1 MRAVV
6 DEVAAEVL
14 RTGAAEL
21 TVEFEDSL
29 GWTGPTLLLE
39 PRNPAAACVELG
51 ASVEATFVIVGRRR
65 LQLELWDL
73 LPEARGRDLRD
84 CLEAIVDGRVE
95 ASVEPH
101 WSGARSTLKFD
112 TSADPLISRGYGIT
126 VDEGEPH
133 WRESYEPY
141 QWICRP

>member
-6 DEVAAEVL
+6 DEVAVEAL
-14 RTGAAEL
+14 ASGAAEL

-39 PRNPAAACVELG
+39 PRDPAAARVELG

-65 LQLELWDL
+65 LQLELWDP
-73 LPEARGRDLRD
+73 LPEARGRDLRG
-84 CLEAIVDGRVE
+84 CLEAIIDGRVE
-95 ASVEPH
+95 AAVEPH
-101 WSGARSTLKFD
+101 WLGARSTLRLD
-112 TSADPLISRGYGIT
+112 TSPDPTITQGCGIA
-126 VDEGEPH
+126 VDEEDESF

-141 QWICRP
+141 